1 MRKRIGHRV
10 CQKAQGMS
18 ASVELIRHAA
28 TPCDPI
34 RRIGVAVARGAPQ
47 NVLRLAYRF
56 EGEVGRLLLPS
67 AAVPQRAD
75 GLWQHGC
82 FEAFLRA
89 DGSDAYFEFN
99 FSPSGAWAAYRF
111 SGRRTGRESPELTAP
126 QTEVRRGPDWLV
138 MNIQL
143 SLDELPELA
152 LAAAISAGLAA
163 VIEDDHG
170 GLSYW
175 ALAHG
180 AAQPDFHD
188 PATFTLR
195 LTR

>member
-1 MRKRIGHRV
+1 
-10 CQKAQGMS
+10 MS

-28 TPCDPI
+28 TPCDSI
-34 RRIGVAVARGAPQ
+34 RHTGVAVARGAPHDA
-47 NVLRLAYRF
+47 LRLAFRI
-56 EGEVGRLLLPS
+56 EGEVSHLRLPEG
-67 AAVPQRAD
+67 AVPQRAD

-111 SGRRTGRESPELTAP
+111 SGRRTGRESPKLTAP
-126 QTEVRRGPDWLV
+126 RTEVRRGPDWLV

-152 LAAAISAGLAA
+152 RAAAISAGLAA
-163 VIEDDHG
+163 VIEDEQG

-188 PATFTLR
+188 PATFTLQLPR
-195 LTR
+195 